1 MFNLNQNKTTYNNTY
16 TSNTIKTILKN
27 RTVQYVLGGLAL
39 FTIALNM
46 INQGEPEG
54 LDETKYVYETY
65 IMTGDSNSDHI
76 FKKIAYGLSNPNL
89 QESLKCN
96 SDGKEEPDTCGYI
109 VHRRENS
116 IKFKQ
121 YGHFYKD
128 IVVIHNPDTKSTKLD
143 IYCHFH
149 LNTEIYSHYLSDRQT
164 M

>member
-76 FKKIAYGLSNPNL
+76 FKK
-89 QESLKCN
+89 
-96 SDGKEEPDTCGYI
+96 
-109 VHRRENS
+109 
-116 IKFKQ
+116 
-121 YGHFYKD
+121 
-128 IVVIHNPDTKSTKLD
+128 
-143 IYCHFH
+143 
-149 LNTEIYSHYLSDRQT
+149 
-164 M
+164 